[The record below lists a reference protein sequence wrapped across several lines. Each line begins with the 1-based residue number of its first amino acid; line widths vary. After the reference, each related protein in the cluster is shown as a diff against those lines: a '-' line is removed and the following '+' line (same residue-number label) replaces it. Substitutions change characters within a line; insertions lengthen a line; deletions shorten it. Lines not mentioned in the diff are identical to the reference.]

1 VAGWGAIALLSP
13 LIAVPSAG
21 EAIADAFAA
30 VTAAAYADDLQYIR
44 ATPGP
49 VVCRDPTLC
58 YWAGAPLTLD
68 LNNIRS
74 IAFARPA
81 LEDDVVGRIE
91 RCEFPLIE
99 LGDDWN
105 DADNG
110 PLTERIRDA
119 IEAHYRQVRT
129 SKYGLYWRPTCG

>member
-1 VAGWGAIALLSP
+1 LVSPSIALLS
-13 LIAVPSAG
+13 SR
-21 EAIADAFAA
+21 EAITDAFAA
-30 VTAAAYADDLQYIR
+30 VTDGAYAADLQYIR

-58 YWAGAPLTLD
+58 YWAGKPLTLD

-74 IAFARPA
+74 MSFARPA
-81 LEDDVVGRIE
+81 LEDAVVGRIE
-91 RCEFPLIE
+91 RCEFPLIQ

-110 PLTERIRDA
+110 PLTDRIRDA
-119 IEAHYRQVRT
+119 IEVHYRQVRT